1 MYEVIKGFC
10 ENDAKNGLF
19 LVDMPTGYGKTYQV
33 IKYIYEASLNP
44 ENKNR
49 RFIFVTTL
57 RKNLPERDL
66 EKWFN
71 DNNQPNLFKQKY
83 LRIDSN
89 MDCVLDNLLSVEKD
103 VQDDIKTS
111 QEFKDLIRDVKAIKN
126 VERSKDAAALVSAL
140 KDNLRMDTEPKFRR
154 FLQGRLDS
162 LGSISQKLDA
172 IQNDKRWTWVPRLYP
187 SSLTSE
193 RQILFMSMDKFLSR
207 NSPVVEASYMWYNND
222 KIIKD
227 AFIFI
232 DEFDATKETIL
243 SNIIENGLRDQVDY
257 IELFLAIYSILHVK
271 DFPKRLVK
279 PSKKRSEGKYK
290 DQSLLQ
296 LIKDIKADSDV
307 IFKEYS
313 LNFSHRTKNDPD
325 QGQNFLFQDHQ
336 YHAILN
342 GNKSFISVE
351 RNADEQ
357 INDIC
362 FLEEKP
368 KNEKQSIQKLL
379 GNIRYFVKH
388 FMTDVYIL
396 AFNFWQN
403 KMEQKQPGDDDY
415 SMEYAI
421 RSVLELFH
429 LTPKYADYLTTQIL
443 VGGKHIKGDIQ
454 GDEMDLTF
462 YNNGFRYYAFE
473 NSPSN
478 DMQSKLM
485 MLAFQN
491 TPEKFLLRF
500 CEKAK
505 VVGISATATIPTVIG
520 NYDLD
525 YLHSKMQKLF
535 PYRSEVDDER
545 LRTAFEESQTGYSDI
560 NIEVELIGEKFRK
573 NYKRESW
580 LEIFD
585 AKQKAELVYDWLE
598 TDLPDSSK
606 VYCKERY
613 LRIATAFKRFAE
625 NNDIRSFLCV
635 LMKHPGSDRE
645 LNKERLMKIFDL
657 ITPNG
662 STYVKFLNG
671 NNFDVEKQ
679 RIANDLSKGK
689 KLFVISVYATLG
701 AGQNLQYNVPKDLVG
716 KLVTTNKNKASKQK
730 DFDAIYLDK
739 PTNLLVNMG
748 NNLADV
754 DFVKYLYQVEY
765 LQESVELPAK
775 TATGCI
781 KKAFGVYTSKKAQ
794 AGTDPM
800 YLSDSY
806 KCYLTRT
813 IVQAVGRL
821 CRTNQKNQNI
831 YIYADSQIADVLD
844 YRIDKGRMLNKEF
857 VALLNECRKI
867 ASPKVHEIS
876 FVEKAELTSIRVN
889 KDIQNLCLEGS
900 WNDYKINKWREL
912 RKLALQ
918 HPTMSD
924 NEVKECFAAS
934 NYYVKLPQKNNSLF
948 YRQDGDFNKVEI
960 SFGFKAGFVK
970 ECAEETRLD
979 RMLSIEGVREYFN
992 ENNFATDFAPNNYI
1006 MCPTMWNNIYKGALG
1021 EVVGK
1026 FLFKKLFDVDLV
1038 DVDDKE
1044 IFELFDY
1051 HIKEKPVFVDFK
1063 DWSEHTD
1070 ANRRQMLQKIAMKAK
1085 KAGCET
1091 AIIANIVSV
1100 EKYRCRSTTLGN
1112 VKIYAIPAL
1121 YSGSDKLEVNIDAYN
1136 KIRNA
1141 LREFDD

>member
-1 MYEVIKGFC
+1 MYDVIKNYC
-10 ENDAKNGLF
+10 ESETKNGLF

-33 IKYIYEASLNP
+33 VKYIYEASLKS

-49 RFIFVTTL
+49 HFIFVTTL
-57 RKNLPERDL
+57 RKNLPEDDL
-66 EKWFN
+66 KRWFIESG
-71 DNNQPNLFKQKY
+71 QSNLFKQKY

-89 MDCVLDNLLSVEKD
+89 MDCVLDNLLSVEKE
-103 VQDDIKTS
+103 VQNDIKSS
-111 QEFKDLIRDVKAIKN
+111 QEYKDLIRDVKAIKN

-154 FLQGRLDS
+154 LLQSKLDS
-162 LGSISQKLDA
+162 LGSIPQKLEA
-172 IQNDKRWTWVPRLYP
+172 IQNDKKWMWVPKLYP
-187 SSLTSE
+187 ASLTSV

-222 KIIKD
+222 KVIKD

-243 SNIIENGLRDQVDY
+243 TNIIENGLRDQVDY

-279 PSKKRSEGKYK
+279 PSKKRSEGRYK

-296 LIKDIKADSDV
+296 LIKDIKAESDV
-307 IFKEYS
+307 IFREHS
-313 LNFSHRTKNDPD
+313 LNFSHRTKNDPE

-396 AFNFWQN
+396 ALNFWQN
-403 KMEQKQPGDDDY
+403 KMEQKLPGDDDY

-478 DMQSKLM
+478 DMQSRLM

-525 YLHSKMQKLF
+525 YLHSKMQNLF
-535 PYRSEVDDER
+535 PYRSESDNER
-545 LRTAFEESQTGYSDI
+545 LRNAFEDSQKGYSDI
-560 NIEVELIGEKFRK
+560 NIKVELIGQNFRK
-573 NYKRESW
+573 NYKQESW
-580 LEIFD
+580 LEIFK
-585 AKQKAELVYDWLE
+585 AKEKAEQVYNWLE
-598 TDLPDSSK
+598 MDLPDANM

-635 LMKHPGSDRE
+635 LMKHPTNDRE
-645 LNKERLMKIFDL
+645 LNRERLMKIFDW
-657 ITPNG
+657 IMPNG
-662 STYVKFLNG
+662 SNHVCFLNG
-671 NNFDVEKQ
+671 NNFDEGKQ
-679 RIANDLSKGK
+679 TIAARLAKGE
-689 KLFVISVYATLG
+689 KLFVVSVYATLG
-701 AGQNLQYNVPKDLVG
+701 AGQNLQYGIPKDLVG
-716 KLVTTNKNKASKQK
+716 RLIHTNNIRANDKK

-739 PTNLLVNMG
+739 PTNLLVNIG
-748 NNLADV
+748 NNLSDV

-765 LQESVELPAK
+765 LQESV
-775 TATGCI
+775 
-781 KKAFGVYTSKKAQ
+781 AFCVYTSKKAQ

-800 YLSDSY
+800 YSSDSY
-806 KCYLTRT
+806 KCYLTRA
-813 IVQAVGRL
+813 IIQAVGRL
-821 CRTNQKNQNI
+821 CRTNQKNRNI
-831 YIYADSQIADVLD
+831 YIFADSQIADVLD
-844 YRIDKGRMLNKEF
+844 YRIDNGRMLNKEF
-857 VALLNECRKI
+857 VALLNECRQV
-867 ASPKVHEIS
+867 ASPKTHETS
-876 FVEKAELTSIRVN
+876 FVDKAELKSVRVN
-889 KDIQNLCLEGS
+889 KDILNLCMEGN

-912 RKLALQ
+912 RKIALE
-918 HPTMSD
+918 HPTMSAD
-924 NEVKECFAAS
+924 DVKQCFAAS
-934 NYYVKLPQKNNSLF
+934 NYYVELPQKNNCLF
-948 YRQDGDFNKVEI
+948 YKQDGDFNKVEI
-960 SFGFKAGFVK
+960 SFCNKAGFVK

-979 RMLSIEGVREYFN
+979 RMLSIEGVREYF
-992 ENNFATDFAPNNYI
+992 ERNNYATDFVPNDYI

-1026 FLFKKLFDVDLV
+1026 FLFKKLFDIDLV
-1038 DVDDKE
+1038 DIEDKE

-1051 HIKEKPVFVDFK
+1051 RVKGKPIFVDFK
-1063 DWSEHTD
+1063 DWSENTD
-1070 ANRRQMLQKIAMKAK
+1070 ADRNRMVQKIVRKANK
-1085 KAGCET
+1085 CGCKC
-1091 AIIANIVSV
+1091 AIIANIV
-1100 EKYRCRSTTLGN
+1100 TTENHKCKKASHDGL
-1112 VKIYAIPAL
+1112 KILAIPAL
-1121 YSGSDKLEVNIDAYN
+1121 YSGSNNIEAY
-1136 KIRNA
+1136 KMIQEA
-1141 LREFDD
+1141 LGEYDD